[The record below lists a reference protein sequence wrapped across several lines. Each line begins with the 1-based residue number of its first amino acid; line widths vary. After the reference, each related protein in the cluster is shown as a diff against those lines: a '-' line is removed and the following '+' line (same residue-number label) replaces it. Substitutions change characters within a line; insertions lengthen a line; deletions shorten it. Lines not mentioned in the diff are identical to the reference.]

1 MEDPAA
7 DAPSALSLS
16 LSALSPLS
24 LSLSGD
30 DELEGAVTIRIRQR
44 FEQKHAHSSLKRTVV
59 MFFLAL
65 RGSILN
71 FIRPTLKRHVFA
83 DPERFTLGRFE
94 VGKRE

>member
-7 DAPSALSLS
+7 DALSALSLS
-16 LSALSPLS
+16 LSALSP

-44 FEQKHAHSSLKRTVV
+44 FEQKHAHSSLRRTVV

-65 RGSILN
+65 RESILN